1 MQLTMFSDLALRLIM
16 RMAVEEDGT
25 RFTAAGAADE
35 LHASRAHVSKIVTRL
50 AELGAVT
57 AVKGR
62 GGGIYLSDGA
72 RDMTVGAIL
81 RALETGEVVDCM
93 HLDCPMLPAC
103 SLRGELARA
112 QEAFFAHLDGVTI
125 GSLVRNRPVG
135 LGATIAVG
143 APPD

>member
-1 MQLTMFSDLALRLIM
+1 MQITMFSDLALRLIV

-35 LHASRAHVSKIVTRL
+35 LHASRAHVAKIVTRL
-50 AELGAVT
+50 AEFGAVT

-62 GGGIYLSDGA
+62 GGGIYLADGA
-72 RDMTVGAIL
+72 RSMTVGAIV
-81 RALETGEVVDCM
+81 RALETGEVVDCV

-103 SLRGELARA
+103 GLRGELARA

-125 GSLVRNRPVG
+125 GSLVRSRPAA
-135 LGATIAVG
+135 LGAAIPVNALR
-143 APPD
+143 D